1 MSYLQESTADTIKLG
16 PFLDSV
22 DGVTPEAGL
31 AGTMLVYLS
40 KDGGALGLRVSTDAI
55 TYDRDGY
62 YDVPL
67 SAADVGAVGTLKAEV
82 SDAAVHLP
90 VWENFQVISSSE
102 YAQVQV
108 LNLYAT
114 ASEVRAFKVRGTVV
128 DLAAYTN
135 AEIEDA
141 LNLASRMV
149 DSICGDIFYTKSTMH
164 SFDGNGL
171 SELFFPPDV
180 PYPAITATSVKNVDI
195 DGTVLDTYVEGTDF
209 VLYPYHIQVALAY
222 CDDTPRR
229 RVARGGF
236 WPRGQQNIQV
246 AGTWG
251 RLTVP
256 VEIKHA
262 TLLLTLER
270 LKPGSS
276 GASLGGVKQIVWNDF
291 TVTFSGDYLTG
302 QQTGLRDVDMLLAR
316 HINYSSLFM
325 AVPDKRS
332 LYGEHP

>member
-1 MSYLQESTADTIKLG
+1 MSYLQANTNDSVKLG
-16 PFLDSV
+16 PFLDKT
-22 DGVTPEAGL
+22 DGVTPLTGL
-31 AGTMLVYLS
+31 AGTMLVYFS
-40 KDGGALGLRVSTDAI
+40 KDGGALALRASTDAI
-55 TYDRDGY
+55 THDRDGY

-67 SAADVGAVGTLKAEV
+67 SAVDVGAVGSLKVEV

-90 VWENFQVISSSE
+90 VWETFQVLSSSE
-102 YAQVQV
+102 YAPVQV

-114 ASEVRAFKVRGTVV
+114 ASEVRAFKVRGSVV
-128 DLAAYTN
+128 NLAAYTN

-149 DSICGDIFYTKSTMH
+149 DSICGDIFYTKSTTH

-180 PYPAITATSVKNVDI
+180 PYRLLTVTSLKNVDI
-195 DGTVLDTYVEGTDF
+195 DGTVLDTYVEGDDF
-209 VLYPYHIQVALAY
+209 VAYPYYVQVALAY

-236 WPRGQQNIQV
+236 WPRGQKNIRV
-246 AGTWG
+246 EGTWG
-251 RLTVP
+251 RLTLP
-256 VEIKHA
+256 PEIKHA

-270 LKPGSS
+270 LQPGSS
-276 GASLGGVKQIVWNDF
+276 GATAGGVKQIVWNDF
-291 TVTFSGDYLTG
+291 TVTFTGDAQTG
-302 QQTGLRDVDMLLAR
+302 QQTGLREVDMLLAR
-316 HINYSSLFM
+316 HVNYAALFV

-332 LYGEHP
+332 LYGGP